1 MNTEVHCVHE
11 CVFWS
16 ACVSSIRY
24 RYLFIYLFIYLDSIT
39 RPEKRASLQEPGSK
53 KRGGKLKGGRG
64 GAYFKGKK
72 KVSRALPLRR
82 FAPGAPKLRLL
93 PAEFP
98 TLSSFCTL

>member
-1 MNTEVHCVHE
+1 MNTEVHCVLE

-16 ACVSSIRY
+16 ACISSI

-39 RPEKRASLQEPGSK
+39 RPEKRTRLQEPGSK
-53 KRGGKLKGGRG
+53 KRGGKLEGGRGG

-72 KVSRALPLRR
+72 KVSRALPVLR
-82 FAPGAPKLRLL
+82 FAPWAPKLRLL